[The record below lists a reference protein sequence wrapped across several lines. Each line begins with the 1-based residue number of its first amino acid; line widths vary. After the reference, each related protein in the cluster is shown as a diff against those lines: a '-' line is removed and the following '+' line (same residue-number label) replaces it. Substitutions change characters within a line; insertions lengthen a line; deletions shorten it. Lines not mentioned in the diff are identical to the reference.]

1 MKRQTIQLMIL
12 CLVIGLIFTTGCV
25 MIKHLE
31 PISDEKLADMQ
42 SSLDEL
48 IPTLE
53 EQLSE
58 IFILTNNT
66 ASNLTGSEIGTP
78 ALDQTMLQLRR
89 DIPASY
95 EVFFVDADNVCLAIT
110 GKSHNHELIGKQTCV
125 SITEADFT
133 NTING
138 CIITEPI
145 TFITGDRGVL
155 AIAPIYN
162 GSGIY
167 NGSLRVSLNPAYLFS
182 GVASKIRSEEKYTVW
197 VIQPNGVQIYDEKLR
212 DIDKNAL
219 NDPMY
224 RQMTAGNGAERVGK
238 EKEGN
243 LSCMYQSIGSAE
255 FKQVNAV
262 WKTVMLSNCI
272 EWRIILVDNAN
283 AGINGET
290 QVTTAELKKFVEK
303 AYIYTQTH
311 TKEESVRAFNDP
323 KGTFI
328 DGELY
333 IFAYDVTGMTLALPY
348 QQNIVGTTR
357 WNGEDV
363 LGVKALQR
371 FIDKSKFGGG
381 FVYYQYPNPNN
392 NFASDL
398 KLSYI
403 LPVDEN
409 WFIGAGIYP
418 GAVTPNYTWE
428 KRNQLVTQVRG
439 FQYLST
445 IMPEQELWQMI
456 NDPTSELQIEG
467 LCPFALDA
475 EGNVLSCICDPNRVG
490 VNWLGST
497 NSYGMSPVREII
509 SLGRTG
515 GGLMYSLVENPV
527 IGIEEYMIICVE
539 PGDGDIYYGSMMHL
553 DGT

>member
-1 MKRQTIQLMIL
+1 MTL
-12 CLVIGLIFTTGCV
+12 CLVIGIIFITGCV

-31 PISDEKLADMQ
+31 PISDEKQADMQ

-48 IPTLE
+48 IPTLD
-53 EQLSE
+53 EQLNE
-58 IFILTNNT
+58 IFILTNNR
-66 ASNLTGSEIGTP
+66 ASNLTGSETGTA
-78 ALDQTMLQLRR
+78 ALDQAMLQLRR

-95 EVFFVDADNVCLAIT
+95 EVLFVDTDNICLAIT
-110 GKSHNHELIGKQTCV
+110 GKSQNHELIGKPTCV

-155 AIAPIYN
+155 TIAPIYN
-162 GSGIY
+162 ESGIY
-167 NGSLRVSLNPAYLFS
+167 NGSLRVSLNPTYLFS
-182 GVASKIRSEEKYTVW
+182 GAASKIRSEGKYTIW
-197 VIQPNGVQIYDEKLR
+197 AIQPNGVQIYDEKIR

-219 NDPMY
+219 TDPMY
-224 RQMTAGNGAERVGK
+224 LQMTAGNGAQRVAE
-238 EKEGN
+238 EKQGN
-243 LSCMYQSIGSAE
+243 LSCMYQRIGSIE
-255 FKQVNAV
+255 FEQANAV
-262 WKTVMLSNCI
+262 WKTIVLTNGI

-283 AGINGET
+283 TGKNTET
-290 QVTTAELKKFVEK
+290 QLTIDQLKTFVEK

-333 IFAYDVTGMTLALPY
+333 IFAYDMTGMTLALPY

-363 LGVKALQR
+363 LGVKVLQR

-381 FVYYQYPNPNN
+381 FVYYQYPNPND
-392 NFASDL
+392 NFASEL
-398 KLSYI
+398 KLSYVMS
-403 LPVDEN
+403 VDEN
-409 WFIGAGIYP
+409 WLIGAGIYP
-418 GAVTPNYTWE
+418 ATITPNYTWE

-445 IMPEQELWQMI
+445 MMPEEDLWQMI

-467 LCPFALDA
+467 LCPFALDGN
-475 EGNVLSCICDPNRVG
+475 GNVLSCICDPTRVG
-490 VNWLGST
+490 TNWLGST

-509 SLGRTG
+509 SLGRSG
-515 GGLMYSLVENPV
+515 GGLMYSLVEGSAP
-527 IGIEEYMIICVE
+527 GIEEYMIIYVE
-539 PGDGDIYYGSMMHL
+539 PADGEIYYGSMMRL